1 MRDDRATREACLAER
16 ALRSL
21 LFCPGDSARK
31 MEKALAAGA
40 DAVILDLEDAVAPAA
55 KAEARGLVRDTLGRL
70 RTGAIIVR
78 VNAADTD
85 LHLEDLAAVVPAGP
99 DAIMLPKCAGAADL
113 RQLADRLDALEAAFG
128 LERRTIGILPL
139 VTETA
144 AALARLDYAGV
155 TQRLVALGFAGE
167 DLASDLGV
175 AARAGGTMNPL
186 LAEARRAVAFAAATA
201 GVPAID
207 TPFPD
212 PRDPDQLSAEAR
224 AAVALGYG
232 GKFCIHPGQIAV
244 VNAAFRPDDAQVRW
258 GQTVIA
264 ALGDAGV
271 ALVDGRMVDRA
282 HLPLAR
288 RYVRLAETG
297 R

>member
-1 MRDDRATREACLAER
+1 MRDDRATEEVCLAER

-40 DAVILDLEDAVAPAA
+40 DAVVLDLEDAVAPAA
-55 KAEARGLVRDTLGRL
+55 KAEARGLVRAALGRP
-70 RTGAIIVR
+70 RAGAVIVR

-85 LHLEDLAAVVPAGP
+85 LHLDDLAAVVPAGP

-128 LERRTIGILPL
+128 LGRGVIGILPL

-144 AALARLDYAGV
+144 AALARLAYAGV
-155 TQRLVALGFAGE
+155 TPRLVALGFAGE

-175 AARAGGTMNPL
+175 GARAGGTMNPL
-186 LAEARRAVAFAAATA
+186 LAEARRAVAVAAAA
-201 GVPAID
+201 SGVPAID

-212 PRDPDQLSAEAR
+212 PRDPEQLAAEAR
-224 AAVALGYG
+224 TAAALGFG
-232 GKFCIHPGQIAV
+232 GKLCIHPSQIAEV
-244 VNAAFRPDDAQVRW
+244 HAAFRPDDAQVRW
-258 GQTVIA
+258 GQAVIA

-271 ALVDGRMVDRA
+271 AVVDGRMVDRA
-282 HLPLAR
+282 HLRLAR
-288 RYVRLAETG
+288 RYVRLAEA
-297 R
+297 RR